1 MPTPPPATLGYILDD
16 VFVDH
21 RAPSGHPERP
31 ARAEA
36 VRDALTDAGIAARG
50 HHVATRPATDDELV
64 RVHAAA
70 YLEELARR
78 VPGKSGWLDPDTYFS
93 PGTWDAACAA
103 AGSTTQLAIDVLHG
117 RFARGIAVVRPPGH
131 HAMRD
136 RAMGFCLL
144 NNVAAAAAAARAE
157 GAARVAILDWDV
169 HHGNGTQD
177 IFWDDPNLLYLSV
190 HQFPFYPGTGA
201 PTEIGGQNA
210 IGATVNIGLPS
221 GCGDAEYA
229 AVFDHVFL
237 PKLAA
242 FRPDVLLISAGFDAF
257 QHDPL
262 AGMRVTHA
270 GFAAMAHRLR
280 VAADRWSQGRVVAVL
295 EGGYDLDGLGG
306 GMTSVLSAFVDPA
319 PPLPAIAALPAH
331 PGARAAIEGTLAAHR
346 TAGAAIPDPTTAR

>member
-1 MPTPPPATLGYILDD
+1 MAAQLGYILDE
-16 VFVDH
+16 VFIQH

-36 VRDALTDAGIAARG
+36 VRDALQAAGIAQRG
-50 HHVATRPATDDELV
+50 ERLATRPATDDELV
-64 RVHAAA
+64 RVHAPA
-70 YLEELARR
+70 YLDDLALV
-78 VPGKSGWLDPDTYFS
+78 VPGNQGWLDADTYFS
-93 PGTWDAACAA
+93 PRTWDAALAA
-103 AGSTTQLAIDVLHG
+103 AGSTVQLTLDVLHG
-117 RFARGIAVVRPPGH
+117 RYSHGISVVRPPGH
-131 HAMRD
+131 HATRD

-177 IFWDDPNLLYLSV
+177 IFWNDPNVLYLSV

-201 PTEIGGQNA
+201 ATELGGTSA
-210 IGATVNIGLPS
+210 IGATVNVGLPA

-237 PKLAA
+237 PKLAM
-242 FRPDVLLISAGFDAF
+242 FRPDILLISAGFDAF

-262 AGMRVTHA
+262 ASMRVTLP

-280 VAADRWSQGRVVAVL
+280 ASADRWSVGRVVAVL

-306 GMTSVLSAFVDPA
+306 GMTAVLSAFVEP
-319 PPLPAIAALPAH
+319 PQPLPAIAPLPSH
-331 PGARAAIEGTLAAHR
+331 MVARAAIEGTLAAHR
-346 TAGAAIPDPTTAR
+346 NAGAAIPDPITAR

>member
-1 MPTPPPATLGYILDD
+1 MSAQLGYVLDE
-16 VFVDH
+16 VFIQH

-36 VRDALTDAGIAARG
+36 VRDALQAAGIAQRG
-50 HHVATRPATDDELV
+50 ECIATRPATDDELV
-64 RVHAAA
+64 RVHAPA
-70 YLEELARR
+70 YLDDLALV
-78 VPGKSGWLDPDTYFS
+78 VPGNQGWLDADTYFS
-93 PGTWDAACAA
+93 PRTWDAALAA
-103 AGSTTQLAIDVLHG
+103 AGSTVQLTLDVLHG
-117 RFARGIAVVRPPGH
+117 RYSHGISVVRPPGH
-131 HAMRD
+131 HATRD

-177 IFWDDPNLLYLSV
+177 IFWDDPSVLYLSV

-201 PTEIGGQNA
+201 ATELGGTSA
-210 IGATVNIGLPS
+210 IGATVNVGLPA

-237 PKLAA
+237 PKLAM

-262 AGMRVTHA
+262 AGMRVTLP

-280 VAADRWSQGRVVAVL
+280 ASADRWSAGRVVAVL

-306 GMTSVLSAFVDPA
+306 GMTAVLSALVEP
-319 PPLPAIAALPAH
+319 PRPLPAIAPLPSH
-331 PGARAAIEGTLAAHR
+331 MVARAAIEGTLAAHR
-346 TAGAAIPDPTTAR
+346 NAAAAIPDPTMAR